1 MTCYAA
7 CDFRQNSL
15 RRTVATDHAVS
26 LSAVLQLGTLYQQ
39 PLTTCLHRHLISA
52 AVSRLN
58 YLPGLIA
65 LTQCNT
71 VVTLDSSMTLD
82 TQVTATVRAC
92 NFYLQ
97 ALRQLYGTL
106 CLVMLHRASLVPSL
120 IRGWITATLGMSNTI
135 FQRLQRAQNAAAR
148 LFAKLHD
155 ANITQSTFL
164 RISIG
169 YLCVAESTNYEIY
182 IYQSLL

>member
-1 MTCYAA
+1 
-7 CDFRQNSL
+7 
-15 RRTVATDHAVS
+15 
-26 LSAVLQLGTLYQQ
+26 
-39 PLTTCLHRHLISA
+39 
-52 AVSRLN
+52 
-58 YLPGLIA
+58 
-65 LTQCNT
+65 
-71 VVTLDSSMTLD
+71 
-82 TQVTATVRAC
+82 
-92 NFYLQ
+92 
-97 ALRQLYGTL
+97 
-106 CLVMLHRASLVPSL
+106 MLHRASLVPSL